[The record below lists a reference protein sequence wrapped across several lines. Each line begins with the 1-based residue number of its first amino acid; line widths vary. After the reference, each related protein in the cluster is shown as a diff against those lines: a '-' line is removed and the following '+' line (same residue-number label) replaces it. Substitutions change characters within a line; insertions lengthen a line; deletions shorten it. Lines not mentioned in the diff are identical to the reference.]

1 LDDHTLKPGRA
12 GRIGPVL
19 VIVIA
24 VLACG
29 FWIYQGAVRR
39 QRLEWLATVKSLG
52 LNASIMPASKWNSQ
66 MLVPGPQSLLE
77 REIVIVMVDT
87 ESEGKALLKA
97 PSACPHD
104 TKIYAFDGLS
114 TKGYLGLEE
123 RFPTAV
129 VFTRITQ

>member
-1 LDDHTLKPGRA
+1 LDDHSLKPGRT
-12 GRIGPVL
+12 GRVGPV
-19 VIVIA
+19 VVVVVA

-29 FWIYQGAVRR
+29 FWVYQGVLRR
-39 QRLEWLATVKSLG
+39 QRHEWLATVKALG
-52 LNASIMPASKWNSQ
+52 LDASIIPASKWNSQ

-87 ESEGKALLKA
+87 ESQGKALMQA
-97 PSACPHD
+97 PSACPKD

-114 TKGYLGLEE
+114 TKSYMGLEE

-129 VFTRITQ
+129 VFTRITN

>member
-1 LDDHTLKPGRA
+1 LDDQTLKPGRN
-12 GRIGPVL
+12 GRVGPVAVVL
-19 VIVIA
+19 LA

-29 FWIYQGAVRR
+29 FWAYQGTLRR

-66 MLVPGPQSLLE
+66 MVVPGPQPLLE

-87 ESEGKALLKA
+87 ESEGQALMKA
-97 PSACPHD
+97 PPECPKD

-129 VFTRITQ
+129 VFTRLTN